1 MVISNIYIHSTSNL
15 DKQEIVQMIKHLS
28 VARENTS
35 PTKKKQPKIN
45 LTSTATKTKATNNG
59 TGNEG
64 SAITKPSSSSPSPTK
79 NNQIVQTKIALEN
92 VDHKDNSFREFR
104 RLCAMVSEESSYN
117 SKTDIMHKWFS
128 KGSNDLNFQ
137 GNVHLWVRLMLP
149 GVIKRVYNLQSKQLV
164 KIFSRILQADD
175 GAMLEDLEKGNY
187 DNQQATNAWIKPF
200 LHFS

>member
-1 MVISNIYIHSTSNL
+1 M
-15 DKQEIVQMIKHLS
+15 
-28 VARENTS
+28 
-35 PTKKKQPKIN
+35 
-45 LTSTATKTKATNNG
+45 
-59 TGNEG
+59 
-64 SAITKPSSSSPSPTK
+64 K

-187 DNQQATNAWIKPF
+187 DN
-200 LHFS
+200 

>member
-1 MVISNIYIHSTSNL
+1 
-15 DKQEIVQMIKHLS
+15 MIKHLS

-187 DNQQATNAWIKPF
+187 ENQQATHACIF
-200 LHFS
+200 TFHDLLEIFI